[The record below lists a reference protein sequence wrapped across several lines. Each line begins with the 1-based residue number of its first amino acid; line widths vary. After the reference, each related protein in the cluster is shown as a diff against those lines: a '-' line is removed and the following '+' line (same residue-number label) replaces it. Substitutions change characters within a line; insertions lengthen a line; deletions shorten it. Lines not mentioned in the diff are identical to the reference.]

1 MEPERDLWFCRNPW
15 PMISNDDA
23 SLNYY
28 SLQIFTGGVFSLSDG
43 YRDKSRTKG
52 TFFHFFCVSIYFQS
66 LFLLSNPFMGLPGI
80 GERERERERRRN
92 KKMKDISSDAKNLQ
106 WLKVSPGVWIMKL
119 SGSVDFGG
127 FAVSHSFW

>member
-80 GERERERERRRN
+80 GGEREREEEIKR
-92 KKMKDISSDAKNLQ
+92 
-106 WLKVSPGVWIMKL
+106 
-119 SGSVDFGG
+119 
-127 FAVSHSFW
+127 